1 MTIKNIGIVGYGS
14 IGQKHHQILASLSDE
29 FEFSILTQQKGV
41 LNSFSTLESFSTV
54 DLDYIIISNAT
65 SLHYESLKF
74 LDERYKKIKFL
85 IEKPLFHN
93 VQSFDGQSNLYFVG
107 YNLRFNQIIDEFI
120 KLIRGKSIISIAM
133 KTYSYLPQWRKN
145 INYQSSSSASKSKG
159 GGVLRDLSHEVDLVN
174 FLFGA
179 PKFLYADSRK
189 ISHLDIET
197 DDYLLACGQLDCGA
211 PFNIEL
217 NYFSRFNSREIFVE
231 TSQESIKLDLANCN
245 LIVIGDKKSFVE
257 HDIDI
262 NSSYKAMHQAIMSD
276 NFENVCSLQ
285 EAMLVLQQIEQI
297 EHLSSS

>member
-1 MTIKNIGIVGYGS
+1 MIVRNIGIVGYGS
-14 IGQKHHQILASLSDE
+14 IGQKHHQILKSMNDDFQFFIHTKQDDVKSSFKTLE
-29 FEFSILTQQKGV
+29 E
-41 LNSFSTLESFSTV
+41 FSTL
-54 DLDYIIISNAT
+54 DLDYIIISNPT
-65 SLHYESLKF
+65 SMHYESLKF

-107 YNLRFNQIIDEFI
+107 YNLRFHQIIDEFI

-174 FLFGA
+174 FLFGT

-245 LIVIGDKKSFVE
+245 LTVIGDKKSFVE

-262 NSSYKAMHQAIMSD
+262 NSSYKAMHQAIMFD

-285 EAMLVLQQIEQI
+285 EATLVLQQIEQI

>member
-14 IGQKHHQILASLSDE
+14 IGQKHHQILASLSNE

-107 YNLRFNQIIDEFI
+107 YNLRFHQIIDEFI

-174 FLFGA
+174 FLFGT

-217 NYFSRFNSREIFVE
+217 NYFFKTYCYTSRFHFTLNP
-231 TSQESIKLDLANCN
+231 SIY
-245 LIVIGDKKSFVE
+245 
-257 HDIDI
+257 H
-262 NSSYKAMHQAIMSD
+262 
-276 NFENVCSLQ
+276 
-285 EAMLVLQQIEQI
+285 
-297 EHLSSS
+297 